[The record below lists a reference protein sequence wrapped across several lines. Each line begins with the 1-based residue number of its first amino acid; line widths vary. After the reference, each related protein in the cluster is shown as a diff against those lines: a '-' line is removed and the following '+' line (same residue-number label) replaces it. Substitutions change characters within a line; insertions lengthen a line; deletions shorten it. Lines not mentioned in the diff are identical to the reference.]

1 MKTITIQLPDETAD
15 EVDQAARK
23 LGVSSEDL
31 VRASVEEKLERLRLT
46 LEEAADHVL
55 SKNAEL
61 YRRLS

>member
-1 MKTITIQLPDETAD
+1 MKTITIQLPNETAD

-31 VRASVEEKLERLRLT
+31 VRASVEEKPEPLRLT
-46 LEEAADHVL
+46 FEEAADHVL